1 MAGPDSRGNSPD
13 LLAVVLDVSPS
24 TWGHRDLVRA
34 AKDKAN
40 AAKGKP
46 STGPAT
52 LDDVVTAVL
61 SFGSAFSCLGRDA
74 AVIVA
79 AASEGEAAVLYPRKG
94 GGGGMSAAV
103 DGASS
108 SSNGEG
114 ECSQRIDAGTMA
126 EQVRLGVAELV
137 DRSARRQAEDA
148 ENGSGGGGK
157 RAGGA
162 AIAAALSMA
171 LCTVNRF
178 MVASNGGVSALSSG
192 GSARRGDDEGVLA
205 LMGGKKS
212 GTASG
217 GGSSQD
223 DGHPSARVLVIQAS
237 PDRTSDYN
245 ALMNCAFASSK
256 SSVVIDGC
264 FVPSGL
270 RDDSKT
276 SPVLRQVVDLTG
288 GVYLA
293 VPSGAAQVG
302 GALGEV
308 LTAAFLPP
316 PRLRDLMNLPESDDV
331 DFRARCFATGRAVDV
346 AWVCNQCLSIFA
358 ERPEDDCPTCGASVL
373 VGSGE
378 GHGASKRARR

>member
-1 MAGPDSRGNSPD
+1 MAVSSGSGGGPPPD

-40 AAKGKP
+40 ASKGKP

-61 SFGSAFSCLGRDA
+61 SFGSAFSCLGRDS
-74 AVIVA
+74 AVVVA
-79 AASEGEAAVLYPRKG
+79 AATEGEAAVVYPRKG
-94 GGGGMSAAV
+94 GEGGMGEAV
-103 DGASS
+103 DGTSP
-108 SSNGEG
+108 GGGGG
-114 ECSQRIDAGTMA
+114 ECSRRTDAGTMA
-126 EQVRLGVAELV
+126 EQVRLGVAELA
-137 DRSARRQAEDA
+137 DRSARRQADEVA
-148 ENGSGGGGK
+148 GGEKGGGRG
-157 RAGGA
+157 RESGA
-162 AIAAALSMA
+162 AVAAALSMA

-192 GSARRGDDEGVLA
+192 GPARRGDDEGVLA
-205 LMGGKKS
+205 LMGGDGPS
-212 GTASG
+212 RPSDG
-217 GGSSQD
+217 GEGR
-223 DGHPSARVLVIQAS
+223 PCARALVIQAS

-264 FVPSGL
+264 FIPSGL
-270 RDDSKT
+270 RDEPRT

-308 LTAAFLPP
+308 LAAAFLPP
-316 PRLRDLMNLPESDDV
+316 PRLRGLMNLPESDDV
-331 DFRARCFATGRAVDV
+331 DFRARCFSTGRAVDV

-358 ERPEDDCPTCGASVL
+358 ERPEDSCPTCGASVL
-373 VGSGE
+373 AGGGE
-378 GHGASKRARR
+378 GTSKRTRR